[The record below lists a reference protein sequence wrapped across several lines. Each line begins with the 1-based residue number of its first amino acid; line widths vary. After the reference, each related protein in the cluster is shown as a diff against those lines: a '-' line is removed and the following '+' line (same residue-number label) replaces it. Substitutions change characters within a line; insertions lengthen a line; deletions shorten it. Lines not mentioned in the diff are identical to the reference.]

1 MKKDINIS
9 KKSLIALIIVIIVL
23 FTTTII
29 TTTLLFARS
38 NKQEKIDNSNLT
50 DRQVIEYLENENYKF
65 EKSSFSDD
73 DSTIYTTISN
83 DNVYL
88 QKIVNIYLGTIYTF
102 GNEVYND
109 ENAVKIVLQ
118 NVLETSIKLT
128 DTGSIT
134 IKCDHP
140 DLELVEKCGAKLI
153 KDAENT
159 SYVRISITD
168 TGMGLAES
176 ELEGIFE
183 PYTQLDKV
191 HKKTIVRSI
200 TLGTAYTITKRLG
213 GAIWINSEV
222 MKGSTFYI
230 ILPVEKNI

>member
-65 EKSSFSDD
+65 EKSSFSDN

-88 QKIVNIYLGTIYTF
+88 QKIVNIYLGTKYTF

-109 ENAVKIVLQ
+109 ENADIV
-118 NVLETSIKLT
+118 N
-128 DTGSIT
+128 
-134 IKCDHP
+134 
-140 DLELVEKCGAKLI
+140 
-153 KDAENT
+153 
-159 SYVRISITD
+159 
-168 TGMGLAES
+168 
-176 ELEGIFE
+176 
-183 PYTQLDKV
+183 LD
-191 HKKTIVRSI
+191 
-200 TLGTAYTITKRLG
+200 
-213 GAIWINSEV
+213 NNDND
-222 MKGSTFYI
+222 
-230 ILPVEKNI
+230 EKNIQYSAYQKWLKEINLTDNQIISVLDYYDENNIVEYINVDELPK